1 MGSCICGLFPKAGRK
16 GPTLVRFHFIKKKKG
31 EVGVGPKGPAT
42 KVPRNNKKKKTEE
55 CWDFIVLMV
64 MDG

>member
-1 MGSCICGLFPKAGRK
+1 MVYSLRRGRK

-42 KVPRNNKKKKTEE
+42 KVPRNNKKKKKLKNVGILL
-55 CWDFIVLMV
+55 F
-64 MDG
+64 

>member
-1 MGSCICGLFPKAGRK
+1 MGSCVCGLFTKAGRK
-16 GPTLVRFHFIKKKKG
+16 GPTLVRFHFIKKKK
-31 EVGVGPKGPAT
+31 KS
-42 KVPRNNKKKKTEE
+42 EE

>member
-42 KVPRNNKKKKTEE
+42 KVPRNNKKKKN
-55 CWDFIVLMV
+55 
-64 MDG
+64 